1 MKQPW
6 KMLILFALTLGCLVS
21 LCAIGAGAA
30 EPTAVPIAASAAV
43 PLSPAL
49 HVLAGATDMRVATL
63 VGNDY
68 AFSKQ
73 DFARAMNLSSPEYI
87 TITKLPDP
95 VEGALYVGSD
105 GVVTGQTLR
114 AADLSLLTYEPATDG
129 VGQGSFS
136 FTVNGSA
143 YEIACIVYTLASIN
157 ASPSTAAVPA
167 QSGKLRVYANTPACG
182 VLGGY
187 DPEGDALTFEIV
199 TYPQNGLL
207 QVTDQATGAYT
218 YVPGRDYVGADSF
231 TYVLRD
237 CYGNYSTAGTVS
249 ISVQTCT
256 LSRSFDDL
264 AGKDCETAAMRM
276 CELGLMSGMQK
287 GSLYCFEPER
297 GVSRVDFL
305 VTAMNA
311 VGMRCESVASTG
323 FADDADI
330 PDAMKGYVKS
340 AYEKGYVGAVS
351 EKGELYFKPNE
362 TLTRGEAA
370 VILSNL
376 IGYANQK
383 VPTNFTDT
391 VPTFAEDA
399 VVSLYSLGIL
409 QTPDGSVQASATL
422 TRSDLAMWLSKTISL
437 IKGN

>member
-1 MKQPW
+1 MKPLW
-6 KMLILFALTLGCLVS
+6 KILIVCVLTLGCLA
-21 LCAIGAGAA
+21 AICTLG
-30 EPTAVPIAASAAV
+30 VSAADEKPT

-49 HVLAGATDMRVATL
+49 HVLAASTDMRVATL

-73 DFARAMNLSSPEYI
+73 DFARAMNLSSPDYI
-87 TITKLPDP
+87 TVTKLPDP
-95 VEGALYVGSD
+95 AQGALYVGSD

-114 AADLSLLTYEPATDG
+114 ASELSLLTYEPVSDT
-129 VGQGSFS
+129 VGQGAFG

-143 YEIACIVYTLASIN
+143 YEMTCIVYTLASIN
-157 ASPSTAAVPA
+157 ASPTTAAIPA
-167 QSGKLRVYANTPACG
+167 QAAKLQAYANTSACG

-187 DPEGDALTFEIV
+187 DPEGDALTFEV
-199 TYPQNGLL
+199 VSYPKYGVLC
-207 QVTDQATGAYT
+207 VTDTATGAYT
-218 YVPGRDYVGADSF
+218 YQPGRDYVGADSF

-237 CYGNYSTAGTVS
+237 CYGNYSAASTVS

-256 LSRSFDDL
+256 LGREFDDL
-264 AGKDCETAAMRM
+264 VGKDCMTAALRM
-276 CELGLMSGMQK
+276 SELGLMSGTQK

-297 GVSRVDFL
+297 EVSRVDFL

-311 VGMRCESVASTG
+311 VGMTCAPVSNTG
-323 FADDADI
+323 FADDGEI
-330 PDAMKGYVKS
+330 PDAMKGYVKT
-340 AYEKGYVGAVS
+340 AYEKGYVSATS
-351 EKGELYFKPNE
+351 DKGELYFKPDE
-362 TLTRGEAA
+362 IISRGEAA

-383 VPTNFTDT
+383 IPTNFTDT

-409 QTPDGSVQASATL
+409 QTPDGSVQATAAI
-422 TRSDLAMWLSKTISL
+422 TRADLAMWLSKTISL

>member
-1 MKQPW
+1 MKSVW
-6 KMLILFALTLGCLVS
+6 KILIVCALMLGCLGA
-21 LCAIGAGAA
+21 LCTLGIGAA
-30 EPTAVPIAASAAV
+30 EEKPA

-49 HVLAGATDMRVATL
+49 HVLAAKTDMRVATL

-68 AFSKQ
+68 AFDKQ
-73 DFARAMNLSSPEYI
+73 DFSRAMNLSYI
-87 TITKLPDP
+87 DYVTITKLPDP
-95 VEGALYVGSD
+95 VQGALYVGSD

-114 AADLSLLTYEPATDG
+114 AADLSLMTFEPATTA
-129 VGQGSFS
+129 VGQSSFS

-143 YEIACIVYTLASIN
+143 YEMTCIVCTLASVN
-157 ASPSTAAVPA
+157 ASPTTQAVPA
-167 QSGKLRVYANTPACG
+167 QSNSLQVYANTPACG

-199 TYPQNGLL
+199 KYPAKGIVT
-207 QVTDQATGAYT
+207 VTDAATGAYT
-218 YVPGRDYVGADSF
+218 YMPGKDFVGTDAFSYVI
-231 TYVLRD
+231 RD
-237 CYGNYSTAGTVS
+237 CYGNYSSAGTVN
-249 ISVQTCT
+249 ITVQACT
-256 LSRSFDDL
+256 VSRSFDDL
-264 AGKDCETAAMRM
+264 EGYACLTDALRM
-276 CELGLMSGMQK
+276 SELGLMSGTQK
-287 GSLYCFEPER
+287 GSLYCFEPDREM
-297 GVSRVDFL
+297 SRVDFL

-311 VGMRCESVASTG
+311 VGMTCAPVSNTG

-330 PDAMKGYVKS
+330 PDAMKGYVKT

-351 EKGELYFKPNE
+351 DKGELYFKPNE

-383 VPTNFTDT
+383 LPVSFTDT
-391 VPTFAEDA
+391 VPAFAEDA

-409 QTPDGSVQASATL
+409 QTPDGSVQATASL
-422 TRSDLAMWLSKTISL
+422 TRADLAMWLAKTISL

>member
-1 MKQPW
+1 MKYRL
-6 KMLILFALTLGCLVS
+6 KIFLIFALTLGCLASVCV
-21 LCAIGAGAA
+21 LGAGAA
-30 EPTAVPIAASAAV
+30 EQAAV

-68 AFSKQ
+68 AFTKQ
-73 DFARAMNLSSPEYI
+73 DFARAMNLSSPDYI
-87 TITKLPDP
+87 TVTKLPDP
-95 VEGALYVGSD
+95 VQGALYVGSD

-129 VGQGSFS
+129 VGQGAFC

-143 YEIACIVYTLASIN
+143 YEIECIVYTLASIN

-167 QSGKLRVYANTPACG
+167 QSGKLQAYANTPACG

-199 TYPQNGLL
+199 TYPKNGLL

-218 YVPGRDYVGADSF
+218 YVPGRDYVGTDAF

-256 LSRSFDDL
+256 LGRSFDDL
-264 AGKDCETAAMRM
+264 SGKDCQSAAMRM
-276 CELGLMSGMQK
+276 CELGLMSGTQK
-287 GSLYCFEPER
+287 GSLYCFEPGR
-297 GVSRVDFL
+297 QVARVDFL

-311 VGMRCESVASTG
+311 VGMTCESVANTG

-330 PDAMKGYVKS
+330 PDAMKGYAKT

-351 EKGELYFKPNE
+351 DKGELYFKPNE
-362 TLTRGEAA
+362 VITRGEAA

-409 QTPDGSVQASATL
+409 QTPDGSVQASAAL
-422 TRSDLAMWLSKTISL
+422 TRGDLAMWLAKTISL

>member
-30 EPTAVPIAASAAV
+30 EPTVVPIAASAAV

-143 YEIACIVYTLASIN
+143 YEIECIVYTLASIN

-167 QSGKLRVYANTPACG
+167 QSGKLQVYANTPACG

-218 YVPGRDYVGADSF
+218 YVPGRDYVGADAF

-237 CYGNYSTAGTVS
+237 CYGNYSAAGTVS

-276 CELGLMSGMQK
+276 CELGLMSGTQK

-330 PDAMKGYVKS
+330 PDAMKGYVKT
-340 AYEKGYVGAVS
+340 AYEKGYVDAVS

-399 VVSLYSLGIL
+399 LVSLYSLGIL

-422 TRSDLAMWLSKTISL
+422 TRSDLAMWLAKTISL